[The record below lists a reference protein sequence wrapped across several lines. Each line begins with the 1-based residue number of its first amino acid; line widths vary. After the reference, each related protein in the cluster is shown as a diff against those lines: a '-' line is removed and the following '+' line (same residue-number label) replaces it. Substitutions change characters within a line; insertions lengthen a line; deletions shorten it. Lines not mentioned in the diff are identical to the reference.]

1 MNLITPK
8 GFRFSLANR
17 LLLFSIA
24 LGTIPALLIG
34 LLTVW
39 ISVQNL
45 QNDAFAIL
53 NTRLEDQEYLI
64 QDWLHNQQAMLSF
77 VLDAPGDRSLLL
89 QVLASDKDAA
99 IEKRNLRTNWQQLLE
114 KTDFL
119 SFMLLDLQGNV
130 LVSTNLTEEG
140 KILKHQGFF
149 TNGLVS
155 DYVSPPFYNPQTNLN
170 LIAFAQPV
178 KDDSQKVQGVFVGL
192 AEVSKLGNLFSG
204 QQILGAT
211 GEIYMVG
218 GDFAALT
225 PLKFAETSGV
235 ERVFVRTEGAQAAIG
250 ARQNGSGIYNNYRGE
265 PVVGAYRWLPDLQAA
280 LLAEVDQ
287 AEALQGVNA
296 FLRLSLIALA
306 ATLIAAV
313 VSGAAIARSISK
325 PVVALAASAQ
335 SLAAGDLSRRTNV
348 QRDDEIGLLSQ
359 TFDTMAEQ
367 LQALITGLEQR
378 VAERTRALETSIQV
392 SRRLSAATS
401 LRQLAVDVVEQVQ
414 AAFGY
419 YHAHIYFFDEQ
430 KENLIMAGGTGEAG
444 AAMLASG
451 HSIPRGRGL
460 VGRAAETNQSVLVP
474 DVSQSI
480 GWLPNPLLP
489 ETKSEAA
496 VPISIGNQVLGVLDV
511 QQNRV
516 NGLDENDVA
525 LLEAIAAQVAISYQN
540 ARAYEQAQ
548 TQAEMEATVNYVN
561 QKIQAATTAEE
572 TLQVVLQELPAVLG
586 AQRAAITLQA
596 PTQSTQEVAR

>member
-24 LGTIPALLIG
+24 LGMIPALLIG

-45 QNDAFAIL
+45 QNEAFAIL
-53 NTRLEDQEYLI
+53 NARLEGQEYRI

-89 QVLASDKDAA
+89 QVLVSDKDAA

-218 GDFAALT
+218 GNFAALT
-225 PLKFAETSGV
+225 PLKFAETGGV
-235 ERVFVRTEGAQAAIG
+235 ERVYVRTEGAQAAIS
-250 ARQNGSGIYNNYRGE
+250 ARQNGSSIYNDYRGE
-265 PVVGAYRWLPDLQAA
+265 PVVGAYRWLPDLQVA

-348 QRDDEIGLLSQ
+348 QRGDEIGLLSQ

-401 LRQLAVDVVEQVQ
+401 PRQLAVDVVEQVQ

-525 LLEAIAAQVAISYQN
+525 LLEAIAAQIAISYQN

-548 TQAEMEATVNYVN
+548 TQAEMEAIVNYVN

-572 TLQVVLQELPAVLG
+572 TLQVVLQEFPAVLG